1 MSEDL
6 FYNRDRNISD
16 DYGQTL
22 APLNS
27 LSELLVTPVYGSRA
41 EFTSSSFSYETN
53 DSYFNT
59 IPSSLNNLKANFKL
73 RYDVN
78 EDDCRTLVNYF
89 ESLEGHNSFNFVA
102 DGSGIY
108 KELKGFCDNYAI
120 NHINNNHYELAVD
133 ISVDQSPSFFNWTKA
148 SFLQIDEEVV
158 TPIPNNDQYA
168 SINSDWDEYG
178 STWGDYNL
186 YLNTWTN
193 TNSQYKKYDIEY
205 FDSYFDL
212 VYGSYT
218 WDQAK
223 ADAEK
228 RGGRLAVINT
238 FTKSQM
244 IPPHVETMWIGGS
257 DASYEG
263 DYRWVDGTAVSDG
276 YTNWVA
282 GQPDSASTIENYMQ
296 RLGSANSYQ
305 WNDVTNTAN
314 VGLSDPYL
322 TNGYI
327 IEYGNKGN
335 KLNNYWYCTEDHT
348 LDYTNGPNINTVG
361 ENLFIDSLDLTTAN
375 WGAGSTLDNFFTVES
390 SSIETPNGTL
400 GATKFTSTAGTSEG
414 LFLRAL
420 QQMPAD
426 TYSLSIYIYIPTQ
439 ARVNSWKL
447 RIDNDLNEAS
457 SSEQIL
463 FDQWVKITIPITYPT
478 IRDFLDFNIRYNN
491 GDAPSS
497 SFAFVVHAWLPTLT
511 RSTSKWTQDFF
522 FKPDIGFQ
530 NDVKLQVKKVEFKNS
545 FPLRI
550 KTKNNIAP
558 LSINYKFT
566 SISDKQL
573 KCMLHFL
580 EMKCGYRRFRHQIE
594 SIYNRPKVFFC
605 PQWSHTWK
613 YYNAHDLEVSL
624 IEDPLGIIPKD
635 T

>member
-16 DYGQTL
+16 DYGQILT
-22 APLNS
+22 PLNN

-41 EFTSSSFSYETN
+41 EFTSSNFSYETN

-59 IPSSLNNLKANFKL
+59 IPSSLNNLKVNFKL

-78 EDDCRTLVNYF
+78 ENDCRTLVNYF
-89 ESLEGHNSFNFVA
+89 ESLEGHNSFNFLP
-102 DGSGIY
+102 DNSGIY
-108 KELKGFCDNYAI
+108 KQLKGFCDNYAI
-120 NHINNNHYELAVD
+120 NHVNNNHYELAVD
-133 ISVDQSPSFFNWTKA
+133 ISVDQSPSFFNWTTA
-148 SFLQIDEEVV
+148 SFLQIDTEEVA
-158 TPIPNNDQYA
+158 PIPNNDQYNLID
-168 SINSDWDEYG
+168 INWNAYT

-193 TNSQYKKYDIEY
+193 TNAQYKKYDIAY
-205 FDSYFDL
+205 FDTYFDL

-223 ADAEK
+223 LDAER
-228 RGGRLAVINT
+228 RGGRLAIINT

-244 IPPHVETMWIGGS
+244 IPPHAETMWIGGNDVS
-257 DASYEG
+257 RERDF
-263 DYRWVDGTAVSDG
+263 RWLDGTAVTDG
-276 YTNWVA
+276 YTNWFA
-282 GQPDSASTIENYMQ
+282 GQPDSASAGENYIQ

-314 VGLSDPYL
+314 VGLSAPFL
-322 TNGYI
+322 TNGYV
-327 IEYGNKGN
+327 IEYGNQGS

-361 ENLFIDSLDLTTAN
+361 ENLFVDSLNLTTVN
-375 WGAGSTLDNFFTVES
+375 WRVGSTLGSFFTTGS
-390 SSIETPNGTL
+390 SPITTPNGDL
-400 GATKFTSTAGTSEG
+400 NAIQFTSTSTTSQG
-414 LFLRAL
+414 LFLRAW
-420 QQMPAD
+420 QQMSAD
-426 TYSLSIYIYIPTQ
+426 TYSASIYIYVPTQ
-439 ARVNSWKL
+439 NNVNTWNL
-447 RIDNDLNEAS
+447 LIDNDLDQALS
-457 SSEQIL
+457 AKQIL
-463 FDQWVKITIPITYPT
+463 FDQWVKITIPITYST
-478 IRDFLDFNIRYNN
+478 IRQFLDFNIRYNDGN
-491 GDAPSS
+491 APSS
-497 SFAFVVHAWLPTLT
+497 SGFIVHAWLPTLT

-558 LSINYKFT
+558 LSISYKFT

-580 EMKCGYRRFRHQIE
+580 EMKCGYRRFKHQIE
-594 SIYNRPKVFFC
+594 SVYNRPKVFFC

-613 YYNAHDLEVSL
+613 YYNANDLEVSF
-624 IEDPLGIIPKD
+624 IEDPLGIIPKN